1 MENNIITKLI
11 RMKKILDFLRWLEDY
26 RITLMEKSGTGKF

>member
-26 RITLMEKSGTGKF
+26 RIKLMERSCTGKF